1 MRCACMRSMMVT
13 EKYASSPMKPS
24 VMKSTSA
31 NSVALM
37 GPGPIRFDTSSTA
50 MCAFLR
56 VTTAPPMNASD
67 IRP

>member
-1 MRCACMRSMMVT
+1 
-13 EKYASSPMKPS
+13 MKPS

-31 NSVALM
+31 SNAART

-67 IRP
+67 IKP